1 MSKVPA
7 NARTDLAVLYGGR
20 WRLPSAKRGVR
31 PLWVLR
37 VFETRDT
44 ECYEVYWSDKTSMLV
59 DAHEVCPTEDVER
72 ASKRPRAVSPG
83 PLEAMAQACLLY
95 TSPSPRDRG

>member
-1 MSKVPA
+1 MSKVPD

-59 DAHEVCPTEDVER
+59 DAHEVCPMEDVER
-72 ASKRPRAVSPG
+72 VEAAARRVAG
-83 PLEAMAQACLLY
+83 PLEAMAQAARSEG
-95 TSPSPRDRG
+95 SPCSAAIV